1 MLNSE
6 HGEIE
11 LSTDRQKA
19 DKPTTSTVKLLNGRV
34 RLAPVSHPGAA
45 SPVL

>member
-1 MLNSE
+1 MLPGG

-19 DKPTTSTVKLLNGRV
+19 DKLTTWT
-34 RLAPVSHPGAA
+34 A
-45 SPVL
+45 